1 MDKWG
6 LIALSV
12 FSSVIA
18 QTIIKIGV
26 TQPGKQDSI
35 GLLELLLI
43 ILRSPL
49 IMGGLLLY
57 GLGALSWIA
66 VLRRLDL
73 SFAYPFLALNF
84 VLITLTSQFAL
95 GETVPFWRWI
105 GILIICAG
113 ILVVARSGLAG

>member
-12 FSSVIA
+12 SSSVIA

-26 TQPGKQDSI
+26 TQPGKTEPV
-35 GLLELLLI
+35 GLLELVLI

-49 IMGGLLLY
+49 IMGGLFLY
-57 GLGALSWIA
+57 GVGALSWIA

-84 VLITLTSQFAL
+84 VLITLTSYFAL
-95 GETVPFWRWI
+95 GETVPFSRWI
-105 GILIICAG
+105 GILVICVG

>member
-12 FSSVIA
+12 TSSVIA

-26 TQPGKQDSI
+26 TQSEQRVNV
-35 GLLELLLI
+35 GLLELVLI

-95 GETVPFWRWI
+95 GETVPLSRWI
-105 GILIICAG
+105 GVGVICIG
-113 ILVVARSGLAG
+113 IVLVARSGLTG